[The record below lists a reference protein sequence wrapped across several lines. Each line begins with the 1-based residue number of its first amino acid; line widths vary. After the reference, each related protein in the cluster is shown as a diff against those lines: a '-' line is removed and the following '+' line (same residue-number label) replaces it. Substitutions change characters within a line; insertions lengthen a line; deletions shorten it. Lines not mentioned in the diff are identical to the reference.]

1 MEEFLSALLVFSFST
16 IKFMMGL
23 ATSLGFQQG
32 LLPSY
37 ISTVGGGIIGVFIF
51 AFAGEMISKLYQKVF
66 PKKQKKIFTK
76 WNRILV
82 RVRRTFGVPGIAF
95 LTPVLSIPIGM
106 VIAMSLTKDKWRIAF
121 FMFLSFLI
129 WATVIFVPYYL
140 FNINISELIA
150 GLF

>member
-1 MEEFLSALLVFSFST
+1 MEELLSALLVFSFST
-16 IKFMMGL
+16 VKFMMGL

-37 ISTVGGGIIGVFIF
+37 ISTVGGGILGVFAF
-51 AFAGEMISKLYQKVF
+51 AFAGEMLSKLYQKVF
-66 PKKQKKIFTK
+66 PKRKKRLFTK

-82 RVRRTFGVPGIAF
+82 RVRRNFGVPGIAF

-106 VIAMSLTKDKWRIAF
+106 VIAMSLTKNKWRIAF
-121 FMFLSFLI
+121 FMFISFLV

-140 FNINISELIA
+140 FNINISELFA